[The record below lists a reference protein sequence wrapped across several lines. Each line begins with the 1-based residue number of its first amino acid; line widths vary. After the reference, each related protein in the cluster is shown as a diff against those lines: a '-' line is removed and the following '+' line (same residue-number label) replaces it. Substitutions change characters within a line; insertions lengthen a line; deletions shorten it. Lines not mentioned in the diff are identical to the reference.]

1 MSVQTQIDRL
11 TGAKTDIAAAIADK
25 GVTVPDGTLLDG
37 MAALI
42 ASIQVSDETVK
53 QATVTTSNTTVSS
66 TITFSGITGQPREG
80 AICMNDAEWDTGGN
94 RHYVIYGS
102 SLSNTAEL
110 VKASS
115 SSVSV
120 GVSAVTATYAS
131 ANFSIQVTGLNN
143 RFRPGSAYTLYY
155 KT

>member
-11 TGAKTDIAAAIADK
+11 TGAKTDIAAAIAGK

-53 QATVTTSNTTVSS
+53 QVAVTTSGTSISS
-66 TITFSGITGQPREG
+66 TITFSGITSQPREWE
-80 AICMNDAEWDTGGN
+80 ICVESVSYDSGSN
-94 RHYVIYGS
+94 RYYVIHGS
-102 SLSNTAEL
+102 SLSNTASL
-110 VKASS
+110 IKATSRT
-115 SSVSV
+115 
-120 GVSAVTATYAS
+120 VTIVISDAITTYAN
-131 ANFSIQVTGLNN
+131 ANFSIKVSGTNYY
-143 RFRPGSAYTLYY
+143 FRGDTTYTLYY

>member
-42 ASIQVSDETVK
+42 ASIQVPDETVK
-53 QATVTTSNTTVSS
+53 QATVTTSSSTLSS
-66 TITFSGITGQPREG
+66 TITFSGITGQPREW
-80 AICMNDAEWDTGGN
+80 AICIDEAEWDSGGN
-94 RHYVIYGS
+94 RYYVVHGS
-102 SLSNTAEL
+102 SLSNKATL

-115 SSVSV
+115 SSVTSA
-120 GVSAVTATYAS
+120 VSDVTATYAS
-131 ANFSIQVTGLNN
+131 ANFSISVSGTNMRIL
-143 RFRPGSAYTLYY
+143 PGATYTLYY

>member
-42 ASIQVSDETVK
+42 ASIQVPDETVK
-53 QATVTTSNTTVSS
+53 QATVTTASSTLSS
-66 TITFSGITGQPREG
+66 TITFSGITGQPREW
-80 AICMNDAEWDTGGN
+80 AICIDKAEWESGVN
-94 RHYVIYGS
+94 RDYVVHGS
-102 SLSNTAEL
+102 SLSNKATL
-110 VKASS
+110 VGATSR
-115 SSVSV
+115 SVDIA
-120 GVSAVTATYAS
+120 VSDVTATYAS
-131 ANFSIQVTGLNN
+131 ANFSISVSGWSIGFLPNAT
-143 RFRPGSAYTLYY
+143 YTLYY

>member
-66 TITFSGITGQPREG
+66 TITFSGITGQPREW
-80 AICMNDAEWDTGGN
+80 AICINDAEWETGDN
-94 RHYVIYGS
+94 RYYVIYGS

-110 VKASS
+110 VNASS
-115 SSVSV
+115 SSITVV
-120 GVSAVTATYAS
+120 FSAVTATYAS
-131 ANFSIQVTGLNN
+131 ANFSIQVTGFKN
-143 RFRPGSAYTLYY
+143 RFLPGSDYTLYY